1 MNAFS
6 RLPDDGYLIS
16 GTGFSDS
23 VVFFTEGYV
32 LELRPKYNLN
42 FEFLFSELQKTKPL
56 NREDQ
61 GFGK

>member
-1 MNAFS
+1 MHF
-6 RLPDDGYLIS
+6 PDCQMTVTL
-16 GTGFSDS
+16 S
-23 VVFFTEGYV
+23 VVQVLVTVLFFFTEGYV